1 MPLAVILAVA
11 LQVTSGTPAGTAVP
25 RPPDGGAPPVPPPTA
40 TVVTA
45 VRALQPPV
53 IDGRDDDPVWR
64 IAPPVTQFREFQPKE
79 DGPPRYATEAKV
91 AYDDR
96 YLYVFIRAF
105 DPHPDSILKLL
116 ARRDVRAPTDQLKI
130 MIDSYH
136 DRRTGFEFCVN
147 PAGVKRDYA
156 MYNDNS
162 EDDAWDAVW
171 DVATTV
177 DSLGWTAEFRIPLSQ
192 LRYEPR
198 DTLTFGFG
206 VWRDLQRYNERES
219 WPVYRNSQQGIS
231 SQLGE
236 LRGLNGLAAP
246 RRLEIAPY
254 GETKNVSVPLT
265 SGSFDRSQK
274 LTAGADIKY
283 GLTSNLTIDATLNP
297 DFGQVDADPAV
308 LNLTAFQTF
317 FPERRPFFVQGA
329 GLFRFDV
336 DCNQVNCNGEGLYY
350 SRRVGRQPTLADPSG
365 NAPTATTIDGAAKLT
380 GRLPSGLTLAMF
392 DAVTQRAA
400 GTLDQTLEPTTN
412 YAVARATQDLRHG
425 ESNIGVLFTA
435 VNRSLDH
442 WTDTVLGRSAYVGA
456 MDFRHRFSSGHYQLS
471 GSLDF
476 SQVAGTPAAIAQT
489 QRDPVH
495 NYQRPDAGLPYDT
508 TRTSLAGSAQELLFD
523 KLGGGITRFQTSY
536 QRRSPGFEVN
546 DLGFLLRADQQS
558 WNNWFGL
565 QSLHPASIYRMA
577 FWNFNWWQYWTAAG
591 LPLEHAANTNVHV
604 QLRNGWWVHT
614 GATFGQLGTSFCDR
628 PEVQGGNASADCAG
642 GGPAV
647 RVDPY
652 LSQWGEV
659 DGDGR
664 PAFVPYVWYNYWR
677 GDGGRSESFTGNV
690 QVTYRIASQFSTS
703 LIASATHG
711 VSDLQWYNNYT
722 TAGVTHYT
730 FAYLNQKTASLT
742 GRIDYVLST
751 VLTLQLYGQP
761 FLSKGNY
768 SDIREL
774 ADSRAAAFTNRYK
787 PYTDTSVTNNPGG
800 FNFKEF
806 NSTVVLRWEYRPG
819 STLFAVWTQGR
830 QDAASAIGTR
840 SLAGDFHDLFDL
852 HPINT
857 FLIKASY
864 WLNW

>member
-1 MPLAVILAVA
+1 MSLPAVLLALLV
-11 LQVTSGTPAGTAVP
+11 QTPTAATAP
-25 RPPDGGAPPVPPPTA
+25 DPPGVVPPPTMR
-40 TVVTA
+40 VVTA
-45 VRALQPPV
+45 VRAVAPPV
-53 IDGRDDDPVWR
+53 IDGRDDDPVWHL
-64 IAPPVTQFREFQPKE
+64 APAITQFREFQPKE
-79 DGPPRYATEAKV
+79 DGPPRFPTEAKV

-96 YLYVFIRAF
+96 NLYVFIRAF

-116 ARRDVRAPTDQLKI
+116 ARRDVRAPTDQLKV

-136 DRRTGFEFCVN
+136 DRRTGFEFAVN

-156 MYNDNS
+156 VYNDNS

-192 LRYEPR
+192 LRYAPR
-198 DTLTFGFG
+198 DTVTFGFG
-206 VWRDLQRYNERES
+206 VWRDLQRFNERVS
-219 WPVYRNSQQGIS
+219 WPLYRNSQQGIS

-236 LRGLNGLAAP
+236 LRGLNGLASP

-254 GETKNVSVPLT
+254 AETKNVSVPLS

-274 LTAGADIKY
+274 LTGGADLKY

-297 DFGQVDADPAV
+297 DFGQVEADPAV
-308 LNLTAFQTF
+308 LNLTAFETF
-317 FPERRPFFVQGA
+317 FKERRPFFVQGA

-350 SRRVGRQPTLADPSG
+350 SRRVGRRPQLLDPSG

-380 GRLPSGLTLAMF
+380 GRLPNGLTLAMF

-400 GTLDQTLEPTTN
+400 GTLDRTLEPTTN
-412 YAVARATQDLRHG
+412 YAVARAMQDLGHG
-425 ESNIGVLFTA
+425 ESTVGALFTA
-435 VNRSLDH
+435 VNRSLDQG
-442 WTDTVLGRSAYVGA
+442 TDTILRRSAYVGA
-456 MDFRHRFSSGHYQLS
+456 VDFRHRFASGHYQLS
-471 GSLDF
+471 GSLDY
-476 SQVAGTPAAIAQT
+476 SRVAGTPAAIAQT

-508 TRTSLAGSAQELLFD
+508 TRTSLAGDAEELLFD
-523 KLGGGITRFQTSY
+523 KLGGGITFFQTSY

-546 DLGFLLRADQQS
+546 DVGFLLRADQQS
-558 WNNWFGL
+558 WNNWFGFH
-565 QSLHPASIYRMA
+565 SVHPAWVYQMA
-577 FWNFNWWQYWTAAG
+577 SWNFNWWQYWTARG
-591 LPLEHAANTNVHV
+591 LALERAANTNFHV
-604 QLRNGWWVHT
+604 QLRNGWWVHS

-628 PEVQGGNASADCAG
+628 PEIEGGNASADCAP

-690 QVTYRIASQFSTS
+690 QLTYRVASQFSTS
-703 LIASATHG
+703 VILSATHG
-711 VSDLQWYNNYT
+711 VSAVQAYNNYT
-722 TAGVTHYT
+722 DATGATHYT
-730 FAYLNQKTASLT
+730 FAYMNQKTASVT
-742 GRIDYVLST
+742 GRIDYTLST
-751 VLTLQLYGQP
+751 VLTLQLYAQP
-761 FLSKGNY
+761 FVSKGTY

-774 ADSRAAAFTNRYK
+774 ANPRAASFDARYK
-787 PYTDTSVTNNPGG
+787 PYADTAVTNHPGG

-819 STLFAVWTQGR
+819 STLFVVWTQGR
-830 QDAASAIGTR
+830 LDYAP
-840 SLAGDFHDLFDL
+840 LAGSGSLSRDFRDLFGL
-852 HPINT
+852 HPNNT
-857 FLIKASY
+857 FLVKASY
-864 WLNW
+864 WLNR